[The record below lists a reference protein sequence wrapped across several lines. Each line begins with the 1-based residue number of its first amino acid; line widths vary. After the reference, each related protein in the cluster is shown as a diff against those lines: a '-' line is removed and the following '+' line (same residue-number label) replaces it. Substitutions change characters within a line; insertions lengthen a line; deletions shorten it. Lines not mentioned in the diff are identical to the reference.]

1 MSESVETLE
10 LRKQALLARSSLC
23 RLRIAY
29 EVTTIRES
37 MRWPR
42 IGLAL
47 AASPP
52 ARFALFDALEL
63 IVGRGRL
70 AQVLR
75 GAAFALALAKLAR
88 SAAAYF
94 SAP

>member
-10 LRKQALLARSSLC
+10 LRKQVLLARSSLC

-29 EVTTIRES
+29 EVTNVRES

-42 IGLAL
+42 IGL
-47 AASPP
+47 
-52 ARFALFDALEL
+52 DAFEL
-63 IVGRGRL
+63 IIGRGRL